1 MQKLHARFGKLV
13 VVFDGSRPDSKME
26 TVRKRRES
34 ALTGMSNVQKRE
46 AWDSSERNYGTPH
59 FIMFVFMEVL
69 RDLESVEIILTNGEA
84 DNAVAALANHHKCP
98 VLASDSDYF
107 IFELKHG
114 FIQLNDW
121 LSVMDAHNPN
131 IESIRMFNVRNMLFK
146 DVEGSF
152 SLSEYDQWLLIP
164 AIFGNDIIN
173 HIQNKPEHL
182 RSFQAVFKK
191 ASEFRNCQ
199 QFLDFCMHR
208 NYFTGLSEN
217 FAKAKEMHCNLPKLD
232 SIPFSAAADKVLST
246 LPEWIFQLFREGKI
260 LPFLLEAC
268 SKEPCLLPKSVEVIE
283 KKSVWHI
290 SCSIRQH
297 LYALMGLPADEPVR
311 EVIRKDHVPK
321 LTIETVSPILLT
333 PPVTVENI
341 ESCDKK
347 NLVLE
352 ILKYPMERMQLFDQ
366 LEDQWKLPV
375 AATFYWYQQSS
386 IPRDQREDLL
396 KSLLLSFLT
405 CSGIMS
411 ADLPQLP
418 AVTSEMKQRH
428 LTALHAFSQWQCVY
442 FDARAL
448 NYLAREPFPTTNPAS
463 LYAGEVAMHYA
474 TVVPHGKEWFRAAT
488 TKGLISSHGWEL
500 IDKFLRIIVVAA
512 S

>member
-13 VVFDGSRPDSKME
+13 VVFDGSRPDSKMD
-26 TVRKRRES
+26 TVLKRRKS
-34 ALTGMSNVQKRE
+34 ALASMSNVQKRE
-46 AWDSSERNYGTPH
+46 TWDSSEPNCCSPH

-69 RDLESVEIILTNGEA
+69 RELESIEIILTNGEA

-98 VLASDSDYF
+98 VLASDADYF

-121 LSVMDAHNPN
+121 LSVLDAQNPN
-131 IESIRMFNVRNMLFK
+131 IECIRMFNTRNMRFR
-146 DVEGSF
+146 DARGSF
-152 SLSEYDQWLLIP
+152 SLSQYDQQLLIP
-164 AIFGNDIIN
+164 AIFGNDTIEPIK
-173 HIQNKPEHL
+173 NKPWQL
-182 RSFQAVFKK
+182 CSFQAVLKE
-191 ASEFRNCQ
+191 ASRFNNCQ
-199 QFLDFCMHR
+199 QFLDSW
-208 NYFTGLSEN
+208 NYCTGLSEN
-217 FAKAKEMHCNLPKLD
+217 FAKAKAMYCNLPKLD

-246 LPEWIFQLFREGKI
+246 LPEWIFQLFREGKF

-283 KKSVWHI
+283 MESVWHI

-311 EVIRKDHVPK
+311 EVIRKDHVPE
-321 LTIETVSPILLT
+321 LTIETASPTPLT
-333 PPVTVENI
+333 PLATVENI
-341 ESCDKK
+341 ELCDKK

-375 AATFYWYQQSS
+375 AVTFYWYQQST

-428 LTALHAFSQWQCVY
+428 LTALHAFAQWQCVY

-448 NYLAREPFPTTNPAS
+448 NYLSPSQPPTPLLST
-463 LYAGEVAMHYA
+463 LG
-474 TVVPHGKEWFRAAT
+474 R
-488 TKGLISSHGWEL
+488 
-500 IDKFLRIIVVAA
+500 
-512 S
+512 